1 MEFNEKLQELRK
13 RKGLTQEE
21 LAGKLYVSRTA
32 VSKWESGR
40 GVPNIESLKAISAF
54 FQVTLDDLLSGA
66 ELLEIAEDD
75 CKQREARSRDL
86 VFGMLDC
93 CMALLLFMPFFG
105 ERADGMVREVSLLA
119 LAGIQ
124 AYLRTAYLAA
134 VTCMA
139 GMGIAALA
147 LQNCGHAFWLRNKGR
162 LSLLVNAISV
172 CLFMM
177 GRQPYAAVYAF
188 ALLAIKAFLLL
199 KQR

>member
-75 CKQREARSRDL
+75 RKQREARIRDL

-105 ERADGMVREVSLLA
+105 EHADGMVREVSLLA

-124 AYLRTAYLAA
+124 AYLRTAYFAA
-134 VTCMA
+134 VICMA

-147 LQNCGHAFWLRNKGR
+147 LQNCGQAFWLRNKGR

-172 CLFMM
+172 CLFML

-199 KQR
+199 RQR